1 MEVLHEAWPVLA
13 GMFLP
18 PLVYFAT
25 RSRMTL
31 AAYLL
36 PVVALGLC
44 ASLLAG
50 EVAVSVVS
58 AVIHIAFDSALA
70 ALGSYL
76 SYRFFWRQIL
86 KVKVRTERSHAT
98 RRPRR

>member
-18 PLVYFAT
+18 PLVYLAT
-25 RSRMTL
+25 RSRMTSRSF
-31 AAYLL
+31 LL
-36 PVVALGLC
+36 PALALGLC

-50 EVAVSVVS
+50 EVSVSVAS
-58 AVIHIAFDSALA
+58 AAVHIVFDTALA
-70 ALGSYL
+70 LVGSYV

-86 KVKVRTERSHAT
+86 KARLRTAERPTTT
-98 RRPRR
+98 RRKP

>member
-18 PLVYFAT
+18 PLVYLAT
-25 RSRMTL
+25 RSRMTRVS
-31 AAYLL
+31 YLL
-36 PVVALGLC
+36 PAVVLGLC

-50 EVAVSVVS
+50 EVSISVAS
-58 AVIHIAFDSALA
+58 ALAHIAFDSMLA
-70 ALGSYL
+70 IIGSYL

-86 KVKVRTERSHAT
+86 KTRLRSERIHAT

>member
-31 AAYLL
+31 LAFVL
-36 PVVALGLC
+36 PAVALGLC
-44 ASLLAG
+44 ASFLAG
-50 EVAVSVVS
+50 EISGSVGSTLAHVGID
-58 AVIHIAFDSALA
+58 AALTI
-70 ALGSYL
+70 LGSYL
-76 SYRFFWRQIL
+76 SYRLFWRQIFTTKL
-86 KVKVRTERSHAT
+86 RQERGAAT

>member
-18 PLVYFAT
+18 PLVYLAT

-31 AAYLL
+31 VSYLT
-36 PVVALGLC
+36 PVLALGLC

-50 EVAVSVVS
+50 EVSVSVAS
-58 AVIHIAFDSALA
+58 ALIHITFDVTLA
-70 ALGSYL
+70 AIGSYL

-86 KVKVRTERSHAT
+86 KTRLRQERGAAT
-98 RRPRR
+98 RRPRQ

>member
-18 PLVYFAT
+18 PLVYLAT
-25 RSRMTL
+25 RSRMTPVSF
-31 AAYLL
+31 LL
-36 PVVALGLC
+36 PALALGVC

-50 EVAVSVVS
+50 EVSVGVAS
-58 AVIHIAFDSALA
+58 ALVHIAFDSALA
-70 ALGSYL
+70 AIGSYL
-76 SYRFFWRQIL
+76 SYRYFWRQIL
-86 KVKVRTERSHAT
+86 KTRLREERRVAS

>member
-18 PLVYFAT
+18 PLVYLAT

-31 AAYLL
+31 VSYFLPAA
-36 PVVALGLC
+36 VLGLC

-50 EVAVSVVS
+50 EISISFAS
-58 AVIHIAFDSALA
+58 ALAHVAFDSMLALI
-70 ALGSYL
+70 GSYL

-86 KVKVRTERSHAT
+86 KTKLRQERSHAT
-98 RRPRR
+98 RRPQR

>member
-18 PLVYFAT
+18 PLVYLAT
-25 RSRMTL
+25 RSRMR
-31 AAYLL
+31 LL
-36 PVVALGLC
+36 SFVAPALALGLC

-50 EVAVSVVS
+50 EVSGGVASVLV
-58 AVIHIAFDSALA
+58 HIAFDTALA
-70 ALGSYL
+70 ILGSYL
-76 SYRFFWRQIL
+76 SYWFFWRQIFKTHL
-86 KVKVRTERSHAT
+86 RQERSPA

>member
-18 PLVYFAT
+18 PLVYLAT
-25 RSRMTL
+25 RSRVTRVSYVVP
-31 AAYLL
+31 ALL
-36 PVVALGLC
+36 LGVC

-50 EVAVSVVS
+50 EISISVAS
-58 AVIHIAFDSALA
+58 ALVHIAFDTALA
-70 ALGSYL
+70 VTGSYL

-86 KVKVRTERSHAT
+86 KTRLRSERSHAT
-98 RRPRR
+98 KRPRR